1 METTSCSPTYRLPQ
15 CFTSYFHLTSDRQHT
30 IMKSISR
37 AGRLALGRIARPSL
51 RAQLPVHGVIV
62 KAAGSA
68 NNATRNFHSS
78 VLLRGIMPESENPP
92 PKQSEE
98 SESPTVP
105 TDITTSEFHEHAD
118 QYLDELLNRLEE
130 KQEESPDYDVEY
142 SVIRWNL
149 SMLIGD

>member
-1 METTSCSPTYRLPQ
+1 
-15 CFTSYFHLTSDRQHT
+15 
-30 IMKSISR
+30 
-37 AGRLALGRIARPSL
+37 
-51 RAQLPVHGVIV
+51 
-62 KAAGSA
+62 
-68 NNATRNFHSS
+68 
-78 VLLRGIMPESENPP
+78 MPESENPP